1 MKLKNDF
8 LQSYLHGQNG
18 ITHYSHHYFNDTK
31 KIDESLQVT
40 SEPIFIS
47 DFNLLS
53 CKLENFILKVL

>member
-1 MKLKNDF
+1 MLYEALKLVCYLIKVYVKN
-8 LQSYLHGQNG
+8 
-18 ITHYSHHYFNDTK
+18 YSHHYFNDTK

-53 CKLENFILKVL
+53 CKLENFTLKVL